1 MKKNKEVNKK
11 MKYGHF
17 LHENGTIGFIAP
29 AFGCNIE
36 PYYTAFQHSLEIWKE
51 KGFYTNCGPNVY
63 EGSGIGISNTPEKCA
78 AEFSEW
84 YQREDCDIL
93 LSCGG
98 GELMCE
104 ILDDID
110 FEEIKNAP
118 PKWFMGYSDN
128 TNLTFLLATLCDT
141 ASIYGPCAAAF
152 GMEPWHESLQAAYQL
167 LTGASRKVHGYEL
180 WEKESLKTEVN
191 PLCPY
196 HVTEPRIL
204 HKFPDEDSII
214 EGRLLGGC
222 LDSLVTLCGTRFDK
236 VKEFNEKYK
245 EDGVIWYLEACDLNV
260 MGIRRAMWQLKHAGW
275 FEQTKGFLIGRPLCF
290 GEEAFGLDQYSAVT
304 EILKEYQVPVIMDVD
319 IGHLAPMMPMVCG
332 SIGHVEV
339 QGNDIT
345 VEFEYR

>member
-104 ILDDID
+104 SLDDID

-180 WEKESLKTEVN
+180 WEKESLKTEEN

-214 EGRLLGGC
+214 EEKKKDIKLLKIKLGSIFETQEDLPDNMIIKEKQKIVKTVPFFNLKKAAEDLIVLNEDINITLESYSRLFLN
-222 LDSLVTLCGTRFDK
+222 
-236 VKEFNEKYK
+236 KEFYH
-245 EDGVIWYLEACDLNV
+245 I
-260 MGIRRAMWQLKHAGW
+260 
-275 FEQTKGFLIGRPLCF
+275 
-290 GEEAFGLDQYSAVT
+290 
-304 EILKEYQVPVIMDVD
+304 
-319 IGHLAPMMPMVCG
+319 HL
-332 SIGHVEV
+332 
-339 QGNDIT
+339 
-345 VEFEYR
+345 